1 MRQASAW
8 VPGQLGSEECCG
20 FAVAVQAG
28 LTVYTGNGGFYHW
41 LELPEGMTAKELN
54 KRLFVSDAT
63 ALENRS

>member
-1 MRQASAW
+1 M
-8 VPGQLGSEECCG
+8 ECCC